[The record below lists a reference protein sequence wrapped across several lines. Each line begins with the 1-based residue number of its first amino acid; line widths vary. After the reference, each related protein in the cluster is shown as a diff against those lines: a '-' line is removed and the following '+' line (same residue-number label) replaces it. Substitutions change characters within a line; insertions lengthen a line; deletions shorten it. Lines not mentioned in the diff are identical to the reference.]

1 MFGVHKHELS
11 GSDMSIKQFVA
22 FALVLGFS
30 IACSR
35 VDPFGPTRSY
45 HVTGTVR
52 PPVDSL
58 VVNDAQVS
66 VYRTQIPGTA
76 PIATA
81 AVRPTGAYDLSFTE
95 SCRALAKFVVVATA
109 TGFRDE
115 PAYIECGQE
124 SATVDFALM
133 RN

>member
-1 MFGVHKHELS
+1 MP
-11 GSDMSIKQFVA
+11 IKQFIA
-22 FALVLGFS
+22 IGLVLGFS
-30 IACSR
+30 ISCTR
-35 VDPFGPTRSY
+35 VDPFGPSRAY

-52 PPVDSL
+52 QAIDSPIVDD
-58 VVNDAQVS
+58 VQVS
-66 VYRTQIPGTA
+66 VYRTTIPGTA

-81 AVRPTGAYDLSFTE
+81 AVQSTGAYDLSFTE
-95 SCRALAKFVVVATA
+95 SCRAVAKFVVVATA

-124 SATVDFALM
+124 SATVDFELM

>member
-1 MFGVHKHELS
+1 
-11 GSDMSIKQFVA
+11 MSIKQFIAVG
-22 FALVLGFS
+22 LVLGFS
-30 IACSR
+30 MACTR

-45 HVTGTVR
+45 HVTGMVR

-66 VYRTQIPGTA
+66 VYRTTIPWAA

-81 AVRPTGAYDLSFTE
+81 SVQPTGAYDLSFTE
-95 SCRALAKFVVVATA
+95 SCRAVAKFVVVATA

-124 SATVDFALM
+124 SATIDFELM